1 MYDEKLVLDNV
12 NLIYLVLKRLGLYN
26 NHEEYF
32 DLGMIGLVKGAKS
45 FNKDLG
51 YNPSTYLYRCIYNEI
66 TYYLRKKEINTISI
80 DNSIDEEHT
89 FEDIIPDKKTVESDY
104 FSNFDSILIRE
115 AIEKLSPKEQLII
128 NVTFG
133 LNGFDEKEIT
143 QYEMAKML
151 RISQAQISR
160 LKTKALK
167 QLKIELERTLYGK
180 EVRDNKERNR

>member
-12 NLIYLVLKRLGLYN
+12 NLIYLVLKRLDLYDD
-26 NHEEYF
+26 HEEYF

-45 FNKDLG
+45 FNKKLG

-66 TYYLRKKEINTISI
+66 AYYLRRKELKTISI
-80 DNSIDEEHT
+80 NNSIDEEHT

-104 FSNFDSILIRE
+104 FSHLDSILIKE
-115 AIEKLSPKEQLII
+115 AIKKLTPKEQLII

-133 LNGFDEKEIT
+133 LNGYDEKEIT
-143 QYEMAKML
+143 QNKMAEIL
-151 RISQAQISR
+151 ELSQAQISR
-160 LKTKALK
+160 LKSKALN
-167 QLKIELERTLYGK
+167 QLRIELERTLYGK